1 MQFSLGSLEGG
12 GGIGDSGV
20 EISNKVEAKRS
31 IHCEI
36 SVACL
41 QHKIVQIE
49 NNYST
54 HEELQATMQELT
66 NLKHQL
72 EEIQSENRTRGTRR
86 QSCMSLCAS
95 RRRSWRALVSFF
107 LGGGQ
112 GQDGDE

>member
-31 IHCEI
+31 IHSEM

-86 QSCMSLCAS
+86 QSCISI